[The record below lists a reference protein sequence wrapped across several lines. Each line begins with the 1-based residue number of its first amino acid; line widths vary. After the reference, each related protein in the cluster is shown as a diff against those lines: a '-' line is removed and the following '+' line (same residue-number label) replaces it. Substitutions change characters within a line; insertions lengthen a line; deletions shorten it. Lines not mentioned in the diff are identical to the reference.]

1 MKKQLKSYRAFVS
14 WEYRMTEVWLLPVVL
29 LLACWVFAPH
39 FGATALNVCY
49 WVYILVDMTLD
60 FWIMGGICKKHS
72 AKMSFVKSSCYG
84 YTGLKMAIVT
94 DQIRRFAMFAI
105 LSVGLMVITE
115 IRGFQYGKVGSV
127 ELWYTALLILMP
139 YLLNTLLLNI
149 SRYIDFFQLY
159 ILIPSFGSSFAAGF
173 LAAFG
178 EQLTDGTGVTQK
190 ELILLVVLLILGIV
204 ATVATI
210 WHVLFRIK
218 QSYRD
223 GE

>member
-1 MKKQLKSYRAFVS
+1 MKMQLKSYRAFVS
-14 WEYRMTEVWLLPVVL
+14 WEYRKTEIWLLPAVL

-39 FGATALNVCY
+39 FGVAALNVCY

-115 IRGFQYGKVGSV
+115 IRGFQYGKAGSV
-127 ELWYTALLILMP
+127 ELWYTALMILTP

-149 SRYIDFFQLY
+149 LRYIDFFQLY
-159 ILIPSFGSSFAAGF
+159 ILVPSFGSSFAAGF
-173 LAAFG
+173 LAEFG
-178 EQLTDGTGVTQK
+178 EQLTDGTGVTEK

-204 ATVATI
+204 ATGATI

-223 GE
+223 VE

>member
-1 MKKQLKSYRAFVS
+1 MKMQLKSYQAFVA
-14 WEYRMTEVWLLPVVL
+14 WEYRKTEVWLLPVVL

-39 FGATALNVCY
+39 FGVTALNVCY
-49 WVYILVDMTLD
+49 WVYLYTDMTLD

-84 YTGLKMAIVT
+84 YTELKMAIVT
-94 DQIRRFAMFAI
+94 DQIRRFAMLAI
-105 LSVGLMVITE
+105 LSVGLMAITE
-115 IRGFQYGKVGSV
+115 LRGFQYGKAGSV

-139 YLLNTLLLNI
+139 YLCNTLLLNI

-159 ILIPSFGSSFAAGF
+159 ILVPSIGSSFAAGF
-173 LAAFG
+173 LDAFG

-223 GE
+223 VE

>member
-1 MKKQLKSYRAFVS
+1 
-14 WEYRMTEVWLLPVVL
+14 
-29 LLACWVFAPH
+29 
-39 FGATALNVCY
+39 
-49 WVYILVDMTLD
+49 MTLD

-84 YTGLKMAIVT
+84 YTELKMAIVT
-94 DQIRRFAMFAI
+94 DQIRRFAMLAI
-105 LSVGLMVITE
+105 LSVGLMAITE
-115 IRGFQYGKVGSV
+115 LRGFAYGKAGSV

-139 YLLNTLLLNI
+139 YLCNTLLLNI

-159 ILIPSFGSSFAAGF
+159 ILVPSIGSSFAAGF
-173 LAAFG
+173 LDAFG

-223 GE
+223 VE